1 MPRYHCSAILL
12 LTLTVP
18 PLALTAC
25 GAATSRA
32 TTRATS
38 DDATITTR
46 VKTAL
51 LNDPEIRSTID
62 VNTFDGVVTLS
73 GAVRSPEERDKALA
87 LARKINGVSEVKST
101 LQIQ

>member
-1 MPRYHCSAILL
+1 MPRYCCSAILL
-12 LTLTVP
+12 LMLTVTP
-18 PLALTAC
+18 FALTAC

-32 TTRATS
+32 TRVTS

-51 LNDPEIRSTID
+51 LNDPEIKSKID
-62 VNTFDGVVTLS
+62 VDTFDGVVTLS
-73 GAVRSPEERDKALA
+73 GAVRSPEEREKALA
-87 LARKINGVSEVKST
+87 LARKINGVSDVKST